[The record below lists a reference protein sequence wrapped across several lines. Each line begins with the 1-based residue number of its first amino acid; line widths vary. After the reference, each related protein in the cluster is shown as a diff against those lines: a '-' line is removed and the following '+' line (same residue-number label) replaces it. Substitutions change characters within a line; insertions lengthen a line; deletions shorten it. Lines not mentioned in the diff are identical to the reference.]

1 MLQRYLYEI
10 ENYNNPFIP
19 DLKEAIILTSKA
31 LREVKKSTVVNCWI
45 HSGIIVYKEFP
56 VAECR
61 QGKQFC
67 QTKSE
72 KLIDKF
78 KSNEDLSFDQY
89 LASDDNLVDYLEDI
103 PDIEIFNIVN
113 NKEHQA
119 EDVSEPAVQ
128 IPTSLE
134 VKQSFK
140 LIKQYFFHHT
150 SVKSDHLDVIDKLE
164 TIIMDLINFNLN
176 QKKIEDFMQRK

>member
-1 MLQRYLYEI
+1 M
-10 ENYNNPFIP
+10 
-19 DLKEAIILTSKA
+19 
-31 LREVKKSTVVNCWI
+31 
-45 HSGIIVYKEFP
+45 
-56 VAECR
+56 
-61 QGKQFC
+61 
-67 QTKSE
+67 
-72 KLIDKF
+72 
-78 KSNEDLSFDQY
+78 SFDQY

-140 LIKQYFFHHT
+140 LIKQYCFHHT